1 MTEMNEQQSVGP
13 TESEYKG
20 KPILTLNPEDRY
32 PFSFGVT
39 KAKLILQYL
48 DEIKAFIEKYDK

>member
-1 MTEMNEQQSVGP
+1 MMEVNEQQHVGP

-39 KAKLILQYL
+39 KAKLIVQYL